1 MNSLRR
7 RRHSNWNIVFF
18 TFFLVLLHLKIYLTS
33 KLTLGKCIKMLLKF
47 ENVGKVSKVLKN
59 AVARTFFHVRA
70 DYHATPVENR
80 ALPPGKLPP
89 VKLL

>member
-1 MNSLRR
+1 
-7 RRHSNWNIVFF
+7 
-18 TFFLVLLHLKIYLTS
+18 
-33 KLTLGKCIKMLLKF
+33 MLLKF